1 MKIDVRF
8 NIEETAK
15 AAAEKIIL
23 KVKKNPKATITYATG
38 NTMIPVYQKLAEAV
52 SKKEVDFSQTKAFH
66 LDEYYP
72 CSPDE
77 PHSFVNYLQQYVFSP
92 FKISP
97 KNCFAMNGI
106 ADDADA
112 EAARYNDLLSKYPV
126 DLAILGIG
134 PGSHIGFNEGGT
146 PFNKETHLVALSKET
161 VARDQVE
168 RQQNTPT
175 QAITQGIANILA
187 AKEILLIAY
196 GAEKGD
202 YLEPAINGK
211 ISPECPASALRLS
224 GEKVT
229 ILIDKSA
236 ANQLS
241 KWTK

>member
-1 MKIDVRF
+1 MKVDIQSNMEEAAKVAANFIARF
-8 NIEETAK
+8 VTQ
-15 AAAEKIIL
+15 
-23 KVKKNPKATITYATG
+23 NPLANITYATG

-52 SKKEVDFSQTKAFH
+52 NKGEVDFSQTKAFH

-77 PHSFVNYLQQYVFSP
+77 PHGFVNYLQEYVFNP

-97 KNCFAMNGI
+97 ENCFTING
-106 ADDADA
+106 AANDADA
-112 EAARYNDLLSKYPV
+112 EAARYNKLLNKYPI

-134 PGSHIGFNEGGT
+134 PGSHIGFNESGT
-146 PFNKETHLVALSKET
+146 PFSKKTHLVTLSKET

-187 AKEILLIAY
+187 AKKILLIAY

-211 ISPECPASALRLS
+211 ISPQCPASALRLN

-229 ILIDKSA
+229 ILIDQSA
-236 ANQLS
+236 ASRLS
-241 KWTK
+241 TS

>member
-1 MKIDVRF
+1 MKIDVQS
-8 NIEETAK
+8 NMEETARV
-15 AAAEKIIL
+15 AANFIAKF
-23 KVKKNPKATITYATG
+23 VVRNPLANITYATG

-77 PHSFVNYLQQYVFSP
+77 PHSFVNYLQQYVFDP

-97 KNCFAMNGI
+97 ENCFTMNGI

-112 EAARYNDLLSKYPV
+112 EAVRYNNLLGKHPV

-146 PFNKETHLVALSKET
+146 PFNKETHLVTLSKET
-161 VARDQVE
+161 VARDQVD

-175 QAITQGIANILA
+175 QAITQGIANILT
-187 AKEILLIAY
+187 AKKILLVAY
-196 GAEKGD
+196 GTEKGD
-202 YLEPAINGK
+202 YLKPALDGK

-229 ILIDKSA
+229 ILIDEPA
-236 ANQLS
+236 ASQLS
-241 KWTK
+241 K